1 MVKTLG
7 IIIGI
12 VFLVVGILGYIPN
25 PIVGM
30 DEGDLFATDQMHNLI
45 HLASG
50 VIILLASL
58 GRAESAA
65 TTLKIFGVIYLLLA
79 VTGFSQIGSGM
90 GSLLGLVE
98 VNGADNWLHL
108 VLGIVIL
115 AAGYAKKSDAMMSQ
129 PMS

>member
-12 VFLVVGILGYIPN
+12 VFLAVGILGYIPN

-30 DEGDLFATDQMHNLI
+30 DAGDLFATDQMHNLV

-50 VIILLASL
+50 IIILLASL
-58 GRAESAA
+58 GRAATAA
-65 TTLKIFGVIYLLLA
+65 TTLKVFGVIYLILA
-79 VTGFSQIGSGM
+79 VVGFWQIGSGT
-90 GSLLGLVE
+90 GVLLGLVE

-115 AAGYAKKSDAMMSQ
+115 AAGYARKGDAMMAQ